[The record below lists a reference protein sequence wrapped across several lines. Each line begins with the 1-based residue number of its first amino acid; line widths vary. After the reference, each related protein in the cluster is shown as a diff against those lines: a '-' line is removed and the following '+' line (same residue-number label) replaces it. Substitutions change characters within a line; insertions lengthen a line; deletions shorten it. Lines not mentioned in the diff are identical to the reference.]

1 MKRKH
6 KINPPKGKM
15 TNVDF
20 EDSIRMVDVEHING
34 QQYDPKDG
42 DIVYI
47 RNEFEHIIIFKEIER
62 EDICAYVESGINLNP
77 ILEEYIYPTL
87 TIAKLMP
94 LRICSIKGV
103 KEIRPATE
111 KEKEFLI
118 DKLSQAGKRWNEA
131 TRTIE
136 NARWRAKV
144 GERFYYIDTEFFIN
158 SMVRCE
164 FHSFWKKYDSLEE
177 RLKDERF
184 NNVEYMLWKKGNY
197 FKTHETAEKVVE
209 QIREIFKKSKAE

>member
-15 TNVDF
+15 TNVDV

-47 RNEFEHIIIFKEIER
+47 RKEFEHIIIFKEIER

-94 LRICSIKGV
+94 LRICSIKEV

-144 GERFYYIDTEFFIN
+144 GERFYFIDKSGCVNSAVRSNFI
-158 SMVRCE
+158 E
-164 FHSFWKKYDSLEE
+164 QLEDK
-177 RLKDERF
+177 RINDY
-184 NNVEYMLWKKGNY
+184 EYVLWKSGNY
-197 FKTHETAEKVVE
+197 FKTRESAEKVAE
-209 QIREIFKKSKAE
+209 QIRKIFKSSKAE